1 MKEERFHPSEL
12 QIKILEKLLL
22 GTTDAAIGRALRIA
36 DRTVRLH
43 ISKLQSVSRVRGRF
57 ALGAVALANGW
68 IDIDRA
74 CTSSVQTGPAA
85 HRGADQA

>member
-1 MKEERFHPSEL
+1 MNEERFHPSEL

-57 ALGAVALANGW
+57 ALGVVAHANGW
-68 IDIDRA
+68 IA
-74 CTSSVQTGPAA
+74 VKEPPSPGLGTFEKCS
-85 HRGADQA
+85 

>member
-12 QIKILEKLLL
+12 QIKILEKLLQ

-43 ISKLQSVSRVRGRF
+43 ISKLQSHLCVRGRF
-57 ALGAVALANGW
+57 ALGAVAHANGW
-68 IDIDRA
+68 IDLNHSA
-74 CTSSVQTGPAA
+74 PSKECG
-85 HRGADQA
+85 

>member
-1 MKEERFHPSEL
+1 MNEERFHPSEL

-43 ISKLQSVSRVRGRF
+43 ISKLQSISQVRGRF
-57 ALGAVALANGW
+57 ALGAVAHAKGW
-68 IDIDRA
+68 IDLNRA
-74 CTSSVQTGPAA
+74 APP
-85 HRGADQA
+85 GAGG